1 MTQSLQFLGR
11 VGIGRTEDG
20 RQASGERPA
29 AQPSEG
35 GGGIRL
41 AALIPSDSFA
51 VTLCTPESVPA
62 TGTELFIIALPGLE
76 TPEEQ
81 LIERLRADEA
91 TAGTPIIIASALPMV
106 QLQSVPYA
114 ADWTIAVVE
123 EPVSAAVL
131 ADTIK
136 FLLNPD

>member
-1 MTQSLQFLGR
+1 MPIAVAVVATNAGAR
-11 VGIGRTEDG
+11 E
-20 RQASGERPA
+20 
-29 AQPSEG
+29 
-35 GGGIRL
+35 RL
-41 AALIPSDSFA
+41 AAMIPSDSFS
-51 VTLCTPESVPA
+51 VTLCTPERTPA
-62 TGTELFIIALPGLE
+62 ERTELFIIALPGLE

-91 TAGTPIIIASALPMV
+91 TASTPIIIVSALPMV

-136 FLLNPD
+136 FLLNPES